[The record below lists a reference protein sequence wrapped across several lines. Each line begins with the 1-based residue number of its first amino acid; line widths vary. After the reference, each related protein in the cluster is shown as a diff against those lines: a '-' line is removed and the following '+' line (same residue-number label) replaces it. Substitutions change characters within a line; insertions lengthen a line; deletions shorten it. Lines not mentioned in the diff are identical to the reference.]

1 MSLIL
6 DALKKAEAER
16 QRHSGPTLLEV
27 RVTPPRR
34 RLPLWTVVIGGLL
47 ALNMVL
53 LLVFALRRPVSTTS
67 TTPAPLAT
75 PVTAAPAAPAP
86 VAATA
91 AASPAGPSAG
101 ATTAAMTAPAPA
113 TAPTLASPQPATAN
127 GPDTAAA
134 SGGAAYA
141 DSNRNP
147 ADDEPAIPAR
157 AGTVRSERDNR
168 AADRA
173 SDRASSGAALPNL
186 ADLGGDM
193 PNLRLDLHV
202 YADRPASRYALINMH
217 SVHEGDVLPEGPT
230 VVEIYRDGVELS
242 YHGTLFMLRP
252 Q

>member
-1 MSLIL
+1 
-6 DALKKAEAER
+6 
-16 QRHSGPTLLEV
+16 
-27 RVTPPRR
+27 
-34 RLPLWTVVIGGLL
+34 
-47 ALNMVL
+47 
-53 LLVFALRRPVSTTS
+53 
-67 TTPAPLAT
+67 
-75 PVTAAPAAPAP
+75 
-86 VAATA
+86 
-91 AASPAGPSAG
+91 
-101 ATTAAMTAPAPA
+101 MTAPAPA

>member
-75 PVTAAPAAPAP
+75 PVTAAPA
-86 VAATA
+86 
-91 AASPAGPSAG
+91 
-101 ATTAAMTAPAPA
+101 APAPA